1 MTGEWRPGTLL
12 GQLSATERTELL
24 GLGATREYPTG
35 AVIMRQGATA
45 REAVLLL
52 RGYVKITAAS
62 EDHAVLLTVRA
73 QGDLVGDFAA
83 TSGRERSA
91 TVTACTPIAARFL
104 LPDTLRGFLGRHPHA
119 AELVSGLMVDQ
130 LSGANRRRVEYATLP
145 VVSRLARV
153 ITELVEICGER
164 RPTGGLQLPSWFGQ
178 AELADLVGASA
189 DSVQR
194 ALRTLRR
201 EGVIA
206 TGYRS
211 VTILDPDALD
221 SARGLPDGY
230 RSGRL

>member
-1 MTGEWRPGTLL
+1 MTSEWRPGTLL
-12 GQLSATERTELL
+12 GQLSAAERTELL

-35 AVIMRQGATA
+35 AVLMRQGASA
-45 REAVLLL
+45 RETLLLL
-52 RGYVKITAAS
+52 RGYVKITASS
-62 EDHAVLLTVRA
+62 EHHTVLLTVRA

-91 TVTACTPIAARFL
+91 TVTACTPIVAQFL

-119 AELVSGLMVDQ
+119 AELVSGLMVEQ
-130 LSGANRRRVEYATLP
+130 LSNANRRRVEYATLP

-164 RPTGGLQLPSWFGQ
+164 RPAGGMQLPSWFGQ
-178 AELADLVGASA
+178 AELADLVGASV

-194 ALRTLRR
+194 ALRALRR
-201 EGVIA
+201 QGVID

-211 VTILDPDALD
+211 VAILDPDALD
-221 SARGLPDGY
+221 AARGLPDGY
-230 RSGRL
+230 WNGRL